1 VKLFNVPSSKVLKVS
16 KKNSSFDEPHLFII
30 RVLIDARRS
39 DGVAK
44 YAL

>member
-1 VKLFNVPSSKVLKVS
+1 MCQVLKCLRFF